1 VKEIFLGGGLSV
13 RLYDRMYSGE
23 IRLSSVAGD
32 VDFYVRQ
39 ARITGGPVLEL
50 GAGTGRVAIPL
61 ANAGFAVTGLDLS
74 PHMLRIAKRK
84 VAALPPRGRI
94 QFVRGD
100 MRRFSLGR
108 QFRLILIPFRA
119 FQHLLTVEAQKLC
132 LGCVRRHLA
141 PGGRFIVDL
150 FDPRLDLCHP
160 GGRRAW
166 TLRCG
171 RDEVTGHTYRVRN
184 LKRTNDP
191 LRQLL
196 REVWV
201 YTEHGRRGRVI
212 ARDRELVELRW
223 TYRYEM
229 RHLLELC
236 GFKIKACYGDFYG
249 GLPRYGAEQ
258 VWVATK

>member
-1 VKEIFLGGGLSV
+1 MREIYLSDALSV
-13 RLYDRMYSGE
+13 RLYDRMYARE
-23 IRLSSVAGD
+23 IPASSVAGD
-32 VDFYVRQ
+32 VDFYLAQ
-39 ARITGGPVLEL
+39 AKKTGGPVLEL

-94 QFVRGD
+94 RFVRGD
-100 MRRFSLGR
+100 MTRFSLGR
-108 QFRLILIPFRA
+108 KYRLILIPFRA
-119 FQHLLTVEAQKLC
+119 FQHLLTVEAQRKC
-132 LGCVRRHLA
+132 LLCVRRHLA

-150 FDPRLDLCHP
+150 FDPRLDLCRP
-160 GGRRAW
+160 GGGRAW
-166 TLRCG
+166 RLRCG
-171 RDEVTGHTYRVRN
+171 RDEITGHTYRVRN

-191 LRQLL
+191 LRQVL

-201 YTEHGRRGRVI
+201 HTEHGRGGKVV

-229 RHLLELC
+229 RHLLELE
-236 GFKIKACYGDFYG
+236 GFKVLACHGDFKG
-249 GLPRYGAEQ
+249 GPPRYGAEQ
-258 VWVATK
+258 VWVATR

>member
-1 VKEIFLGGGLSV
+1 MKEIFRDGGLSV
-13 RLYDRMYSGE
+13 RLYDRMYARE
-23 IRLSSVAGD
+23 IPSSSVAGD
-32 VDFYVRQ
+32 VDFYLRQ

-94 QFVRGD
+94 RFVRGD
-100 MRRFSLGR
+100 MTRFSLGR
-108 QFRLILIPFRA
+108 KYRLILIPFRA
-119 FQHLLTVEAQKLC
+119 FQHLLTVEAQRKC
-132 LGCVRRHLA
+132 LLCVRRHLA

-150 FDPRLDLCHP
+150 FDPRLDLCRP
-160 GGRRAW
+160 GGGRAW
-166 TLRCG
+166 RLRCG
-171 RDEVTGHTYRVRN
+171 RDEITGHTYRVRN

-191 LRQLL
+191 LRQVL

-201 YTEHGRRGRVI
+201 HTEHGRGGKVV

-229 RHLLELC
+229 RHLLELE
-236 GFKIKACYGDFYG
+236 GFKVLACHGDFKG
-249 GLPRYGAEQ
+249 GPPRYGAEQ
-258 VWVATK
+258 VWVATR